1 VEAITN
7 KVYPNTLPN
16 MIRFG
21 KEGQIRYIWSDGEGV
36 IGAQSGKFLVLLKAD
51 DEPVRQE
58 E

>member
-1 VEAITN
+1 
-7 KVYPNTLPN
+7 

-21 KEGQIRYIWSDGEGV
+21 KERQIRYIRSDGEGV
-36 IGAQSGKFLVLLKAD
+36 TGAQSGKFLVFLKAD